1 MRGNGIALRKR
12 QFENLPNVASR
23 STSFLVFSISSFVR
37 FSSSSA
43 AWSQLMRLSLRS
55 CAWLRFIR
63 SCSRTSIRSSQRPQ
77 FFSGLGMGGRKR
89 QSARLG
95 SFEPGT
101 KIKTDWRISHST
113 TFFAKRF
120 LFAFYDDPMILS
132 SVSSSFASSG
142 GSYHQFLNRF
152 LRQLFHFLLIECL
165 FPIRLTLSCI
175 RMIHPPNLGHPR
187 TLAHH
192 VIVSSGWFSS

>member
-12 QFENLPNVASR
+12 QFETLPNVASR

-63 SCSRTSIRSSQRPQ
+63 SCSRTSIRSSQRPH

-120 LFAFYDDPMILS
+120 LFCILRWSDDLII
-132 SVSSSFASSG
+132 SF
-142 GSYHQFLNRF
+142 FFFCVFR
-152 LRQLFHFLLIECL
+152 R
-165 FPIRLTLSCI
+165 
-175 RMIHPPNLGHPR
+175 
-187 TLAHH
+187 
-192 VIVSSGWFSS
+192 IVSSISQSISSSVVSFSFDRMFVSHQTHS